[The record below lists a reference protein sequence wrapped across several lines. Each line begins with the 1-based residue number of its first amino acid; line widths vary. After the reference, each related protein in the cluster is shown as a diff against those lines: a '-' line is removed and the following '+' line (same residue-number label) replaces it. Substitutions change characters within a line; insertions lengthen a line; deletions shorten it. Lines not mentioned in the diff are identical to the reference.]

1 MSIVMGTAGHIDHG
15 KTTLIKALTGI
26 DCDRLKDEKKRGI
39 TIELGFAYL
48 DLPNGVRLSIV
59 DVPGH
64 EKFVKNMVA
73 GAMGIDFVLLTVAAD
88 EGIMPQT
95 REHIEICKL
104 LGIEQGIVAITKID
118 MVDEELLELAIED
131 VKDYLKDTFLKNAP
145 IIPVSSHTGEG
156 IDALTTALL
165 DMVNNIKGKKSSD
178 IFVLPID
185 RVFTL
190 KGHGTVITGTL
201 VSGEIT
207 VGERV
212 MVYPDKKISKV
223 RHIQVHG
230 ETVEK
235 VGSGR
240 RTAINLANLEVED
253 IRRGEILAR
262 PDTLFPSLAWD
273 VKISCLSSSPRPILN
288 RKEVHFHHGTI
299 ETLAR
304 IYLLDRDKLEPGEQ
318 GYAQVKFSHPMVG
331 LFGDRFVIRS
341 FSPLRTIG
349 GGEIIDEKEIN
360 SGQTKEKYD
369 LPYEFYSASQL
380 LEQCKKNSFKISELM
395 MENEKSMR
403 SVEEIKKSL
412 LDIWGAMEN
421 SIKEGCQ
428 KSGTLPI
435 TKIKRRANT
444 IYKKLKAK
452 DGFAMIDPLEVMD
465 WVNLWALAVNE
476 ENACGSKIVT
486 APTNGAAGIIPAV
499 MQYMNKFLGSSLKD
513 FHEHKVINFL
523 LTAGAIGLLYQRN
536 ASISGA
542 AVGCQGEVGV
552 ACSMAAA
559 ALAESMGGTIEQVEN
574 AAEIAMEHN
583 LGLTCDPVNG
593 LVQVPCIERNAMAAI
608 KAINAARMALN
619 GDGKHFVS
627 LDNVIKTMFETGKD
641 MMKKYKETSLG
652 GLAVNIV
659 EC

>member
-1 MSIVMGTAGHIDHG
+1 MGTAGHIDHG

-145 IIPVSSHTGEG
+145 IISVSSHTGEG

-349 GGEIIDEKEIN
+349 GGEIINPLAQKTKRYSKDVDILKDISTSTIDKKIILHLKRAKYSGLSLKEIHILTN
-360 SGQTKEKYD
+360 
-369 LPYEFYSASQL
+369 
-380 LEQCKKNSFKISELM
+380 
-395 MENEKSMR
+395 
-403 SVEEIKKSL
+403 
-412 LDIWGAMEN
+412 EN
-421 SIKEGCQ
+421 S
-428 KSGTLPI
+428 
-435 TKIKRRANT
+435 
-444 IYKKLKAK
+444 KKLKNTLNNLLSRQEIFIFDREGEIYIGAGPLKELINDLIQYFEEFHKKNPTTPGLPKGQIISDWGK
-452 DGFAMIDPLEVMD
+452 D
-465 WVNLWALAVNE
+465 
-476 ENACGSKIVT
+476 
-486 APTNGAAGIIPAV
+486 
-499 MQYMNKFLGSSLKD
+499 LKPKLVHFVIEHCIKKKLISTED
-513 FHEHKVINFL
+513 ELLRLPHHKV
-523 LTAGAIGLLYQRN
+523 
-536 ASISGA
+536 S
-542 AVGCQGEVGV
+542 
-552 ACSMAAA
+552 
-559 ALAESMGGTIEQVEN
+559 
-574 AAEIAMEHN
+574 
-583 LGLTCDPVNG
+583 
-593 LVQVPCIERNAMAAI
+593 
-608 KAINAARMALN
+608 LN
-619 GDGKHFVS
+619 
-627 LDNVIKTMFETGKD
+627 KD
-641 MMKKYKETSLG
+641 QTKLKQKVLEKYKKEAFTPPGIKVVAEELG
-652 GLAVNIV
+652 IDRKELYPILKILIDQGDLIKVKEDLYFFKEAIWDIENRVRSFFEKKQEMRPQDFKELTGLSRKYSIPLLEYFDKQKLTIRVGDV
-659 EC
+659 RKLRKK

>member
-1 MSIVMGTAGHIDHG
+1 MGTAGHIDHG

-240 RTAINLANLEVED
+240 RTAINLANLEVDD

-349 GGEIIDEKEIN
+349 GGEIIN
-360 SGQTKEKYD
+360 PLAQ
-369 LPYEFYSASQL
+369 
-380 LEQCKKNSFKISELM
+380 
-395 MENEKSMR
+395 
-403 SVEEIKKSL
+403 
-412 LDIWGAMEN
+412 
-421 SIKEGCQ
+421 
-428 KSGTLPI
+428 
-435 TKIKRRANT
+435 KIKRYSKDVDILKDISTSTIDKKIILHLKRAKYRGLGLKEIHILTNENS
-444 IYKKLKAK
+444 KKLKNTLNNLLSRQEIFIFDREEEIYIGAGPLKELINDLIQYFEEFHKKNPTTPGLPKGQIISDWGK
-452 DGFAMIDPLEVMD
+452 D
-465 WVNLWALAVNE
+465 
-476 ENACGSKIVT
+476 
-486 APTNGAAGIIPAV
+486 
-499 MQYMNKFLGSSLKD
+499 LKPKLVHFVIEHCIKKKLISTED
-513 FHEHKVINFL
+513 ELLRLPHHKV
-523 LTAGAIGLLYQRN
+523 
-536 ASISGA
+536 S
-542 AVGCQGEVGV
+542 
-552 ACSMAAA
+552 
-559 ALAESMGGTIEQVEN
+559 
-574 AAEIAMEHN
+574 
-583 LGLTCDPVNG
+583 
-593 LVQVPCIERNAMAAI
+593 
-608 KAINAARMALN
+608 LN
-619 GDGKHFVS
+619 
-627 LDNVIKTMFETGKD
+627 KD
-641 MMKKYKETSLG
+641 QTKLKQKVLEKYKKGAFTPPGIKVVAEELG
-652 GLAVNIV
+652 IDRKELYPILKILIDQGDLIKVKEDLYFFKEAIWDIENRVRSFFEKKQEMRPQDFKELTGLSRKYSIPLLEYFDKQKLTIRVGDV
-659 EC
+659 RKLRKK